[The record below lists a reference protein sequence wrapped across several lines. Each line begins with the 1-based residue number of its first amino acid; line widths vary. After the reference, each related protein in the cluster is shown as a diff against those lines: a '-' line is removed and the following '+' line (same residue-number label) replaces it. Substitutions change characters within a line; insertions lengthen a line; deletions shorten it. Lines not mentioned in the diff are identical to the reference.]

1 MLTLPA
7 TVTIAEARDAM
18 RALAQSAPRES
29 GAELTLDASALVRFD
44 TSALAV
50 LLECNRIARAG
61 GKRFALVH
69 APARLVDLARLYGLA
84 ELLAPPA

>member
-7 TVTIAEARDAM
+7 TVTITEASDAM
-18 RALAQSAPRES
+18 RALAQAAAGES

-50 LLECNRIARAG
+50 LLECRRIAQAR
-61 GKRFALVH
+61 GKRFSLLRP
-69 APARLVDLARLYGLA
+69 PARLIDLAQLYGLSP
-84 ELLAPPA
+84 LLVAQT

>member
-7 TVTIAEARDAM
+7 TVTITEASAALRELA
-18 RALAQSAPRES
+18 RAVPGET
-29 GAELTLDASALVRFD
+29 GAEVTLDASALVRFD

-50 LLECNRIARAG
+50 LLELKRLAQAQ

-69 APARLVDLARLYGLA
+69 APARLADLARLYGLTP
-84 ELLAPPA
+84 LLSEIG

>member
-1 MLTLPA
+1 MLKLPA
-7 TVTIAEARDAM
+7 TVTIAEATDAM
-18 RALAQSAPRES
+18 RALAQSAPREP

-50 LLECNRIARAG
+50 LLECKRIAQAG